1 MTHTPVPPLPHHLD
15 RTVVIEAPP
24 EIVFRFFTDAT
35 RSAAWWGTGSTR
47 DAHPGG
53 RLLIRYPDGTEVVGE
68 VLELAEP
75 ERIVFTYGY
84 ASGQMIPP
92 GGSLVTIRLAP
103 DQRGT
108 RLELRHDFAEAGVR

>member
-1 MTHTPVPPLPHHLD
+1 MSPTPMPPLPHRLD

-24 EIVFRFFTDAT
+24 DIVFRFFTDAG
-35 RSAAWWGTGSTR
+35 RWAAWWGAGSTI
-47 DAHPGG
+47 DAQPGG
-53 RLLIRYPDGTEVVGE
+53 RLLIRYPDGTEVIGE
-68 VLELAEP
+68 VLEVANP

-103 DQRGT
+103 DPRGT
-108 RLELRHDFAEAGVR
+108 R